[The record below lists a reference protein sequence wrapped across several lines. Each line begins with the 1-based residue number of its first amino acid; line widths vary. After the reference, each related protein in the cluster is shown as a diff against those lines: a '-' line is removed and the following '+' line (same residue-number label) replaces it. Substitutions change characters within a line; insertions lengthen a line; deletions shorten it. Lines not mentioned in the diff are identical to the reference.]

1 MSELGTVL
9 YYVGMAGKHL
19 SREDIVIAVRHTLED
34 KGNEVMQ
41 NIAEQWIAEGFDK
54 GIKQGVKQGIEQGR
68 VQMLQED
75 ILDLLYARFGLAS
88 EELAARI
95 TAVTDITT
103 LRQMLRQAGTLE
115 TADAFVKLLADLP

>member
-34 KGNEVMQ
+34 KGNEIMQ
-41 NIAEQWIAEGFDK
+41 TIAEQWIAEGFDK
-54 GIKQGVKQGIEQGR
+54 GIEQGIEQGR
-68 VQMLQED
+68 MQMLQED

-88 EELAARI
+88 EEVAARI

>member
-1 MSELGTVL
+1 
-9 YYVGMAGKHL
+9 
-19 SREDIVIAVRHTLED
+19 
-34 KGNEVMQ
+34 MQ
-41 NIAEQWIAEGFDK
+41 TIAEQWIAEGFDK
-54 GIKQGVKQGIEQGR
+54 GIEQGIEQGR
-68 VQMLQED
+68 MQMLQED

-88 EELAARI
+88 EEVAARI